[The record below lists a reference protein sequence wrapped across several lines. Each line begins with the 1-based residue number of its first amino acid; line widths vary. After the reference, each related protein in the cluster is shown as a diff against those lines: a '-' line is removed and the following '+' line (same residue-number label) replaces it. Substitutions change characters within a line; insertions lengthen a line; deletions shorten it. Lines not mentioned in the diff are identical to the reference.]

1 VKRTLVVFLAVLGFA
16 LAHTALAMAYWD
28 YQGYLPS
35 GGGPRSFYMHEYLGN
50 NDYPVEVRMSWSS
63 SPSHYMNFIYLHTDG
78 SWEISQITPGT
89 PGRCNPSADHDCYY
103 FHGYG
108 HPHDAYGY
116 STEQFGC
123 QNPSG
128 QSQAYVNCKVSL
140 FPIPWW

>member
-78 SWEISQITPGT
+78 SWEISVTTSTATDIRTMRMATPRSSSVARI
-89 PGRCNPSADHDCYY
+89 P
-103 FHGYG
+103 
-108 HPHDAYGY
+108 
-116 STEQFGC
+116 
-123 QNPSG
+123 
-128 QSQAYVNCKVSL
+128 QANL
-140 FPIPWW
+140 RPT